1 MKNIQKRND
10 LSNSSLLDIASSLRT
25 DGVQLEPGL
34 REDLYESGKL
44 LKDHFHVKNLPMV
57 VKVGDEI
64 GIQEKPVV
72 LCKDIQKFIEYVK
85 EERKVENPI
94 LVKYGADAGGG
105 FFKIC
110 LNVVED
116 KPEKEKKKKRR
127 KSANYL
133 DTSVKKLFILAIV
146 KDIPETHHNVEKILS
161 ELGLQRVKFDFCLV
175 TDMKLQNILVGMQS
189 GSAKHPCVY
198 CESARPFDSKGLL
211 RTLGRLRKLAQD
223 FEDSGGDKKDA
234 QDYLNVIFSPLI
246 EGADEEFILD
256 ILPIPELHLLIGIV
270 NKIFFKF
277 K

>member
-57 VKVGDEI
+57 VKVDDEI

-72 LCKDIQKFIEYVK
+72 MCKDVQKFVEYVK
-85 EERKVENPI
+85 EERKIENSYM
-94 LVKYGADAGGG
+94 VKYGADGGGG

-110 LNVVED
+110 MNVIED
-116 KPEKEKKKKRR
+116 KPGKEKNKKNRRRSR
-127 KSANYL
+127 KSAKYL

-161 ELGLQRVKFDFCLV
+161 ELGLQNVKFDFCLV
-175 TDMKLQNILVGMQS
+175 TDMKLQNILCGMQS
-189 GSAKHPCVY
+189 GSAKHPCV
-198 CESARPFDSKGLL
+198 
-211 RTLGRLRKLAQD
+211 
-223 FEDSGGDKKDA
+223 
-234 QDYLNVIFSPLI
+234 
-246 EGADEEFILD
+246 
-256 ILPIPELHLLIGIV
+256 
-270 NKIFFKF
+270 
-277 K
+277 